1 MFEKLKY
8 IVAFGFLF
16 FSTSVSAEVNI
27 AAIAPLSGDYI
38 TAGTEIMTGVKT
50 AVDEINQQGGLLGEK
65 LKFIP
70 IEDECNDSL
79 AVSTAQMIALNKE
92 PETKISAL
100 IGPYCFNQFQTV
112 TETLSKANVFQII
125 PTAVSTQY
133 DQNTPSSLIKMVGS
147 KRQQAEDFF
156 AFYHKTFDWA
166 NIAIISDKAHESM
179 VQAMQA
185 IFAKKNKSEYLKSY
199 FFEDYDFDY
208 DKITEQ
214 AVNDKTQAA
223 FIVGDMEH
231 VSYMAKE
238 LKSKKHKYM
247 IFVDK
252 YQVMPE
258 FETIMGDLMNGC
270 YFMSLPSLKDSPEF
284 TETLVKLRLLGIEP
298 EGLAVYG
305 YSAVQLWADLVKK
318 SNSFDYAKLSKT
330 LQNSSFDTGWGK
342 LMFTN
347 GNPTQPLSYR
357 IYQYKDGEYTQ
368 VY

>member
-1 MFEKLKY
+1 MFGKLKY
-8 IVAFGFLF
+8 FALFSAFF
-16 FSTSVSAEVNI
+16 FSVSALAKVNI
-27 AAIAPLSGDYI
+27 GAIAPLSGDYV

-50 AVDEINQQGGLLGEK
+50 AIEEINQQGGLLGKK

-92 PETKISAL
+92 QESKITAI

-112 TETLSKANVFQII
+112 TETFAKAGIFQII
-125 PTAVSTQY
+125 PTAVSAKY
-133 DQNTPSSLIKMVGS
+133 EQNTQNSLIKMVGS
-147 KRQQAEDFF
+147 KKQQAQDFF
-156 AFYHKTFDWA
+156 AFYQKTFDWA
-166 NIAIISDKAHESM
+166 NIAFITDKSHEEM
-179 VQAMQA
+179 LHAMQN
-185 IFAKKNKSEYLKSY
+185 IFAKKNKSDHLKIY
-199 FFEDYDFDY
+199 IFEDYDFDY
-208 DKITEQ
+208 DKIAES
-214 AVNDKTQAA
+214 AIKDKTQAA
-223 FIVGDMEH
+223 FVVGDMSN

-238 LKSKKHKYM
+238 LRSKKHKYM

-258 FETIMGDLMNGC
+258 FETIMGDLMSGC

-305 YSAVQLWADLVKK
+305 YTAVQLWADLVKK
-318 SNSFDYAKLSKT
+318 SKSFDYNKLANTLRNNSFDS
-330 LQNSSFDTGWGK
+330 GWGK

-347 GNPTQPLSYR
+347 GNPTQPLGYR
-357 IYQYKDGEYTQ
+357 IYLYKGGEYTQ